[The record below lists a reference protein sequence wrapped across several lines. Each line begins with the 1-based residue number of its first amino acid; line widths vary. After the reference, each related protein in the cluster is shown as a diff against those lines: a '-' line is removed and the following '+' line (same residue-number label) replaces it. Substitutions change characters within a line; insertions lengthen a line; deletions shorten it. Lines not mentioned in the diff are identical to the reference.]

1 MIKVLLKKFFIE
13 DNLLVI
19 INGFIIM
26 FLLIGFLIFGL
37 LEPSSTY
44 LKETPSQTQ
53 LQQDYEEAFLTEF
66 NEGDY
71 SAENPYFVIDPYHV
85 SPLSGLMMFET
96 NKPSMYK
103 VVILG
108 KTSDANIEFITPLT
122 TSHYIPIYGLYAG
135 HFNTIKLYQIDFAS
149 SYYPTPE
156 TLVSE
161 VNVLTDQLPESILTP
176 SVIDTTYEYFGNDLM
191 MLMPALGT
199 LPVAYD
205 FNGEVRWYLST
216 NLTWAPTLL
225 ENGHLLLGTNR
236 VIASPYYTT
245 GLYEIDFLGKI
256 YTEYILPGGY
266 HHDVYEMSNGNLLVG
281 TSDFDGTVED
291 VIVEIN
297 RQTGEIV
304 KSWDLADYLPKLDG
318 MAEMWTTYDWFHN
331 NSIAYDEVT
340 DSIILSGRHQDA
352 VISIGYSSNELNWVI
367 GDPTNWGEDFVK
379 EYFFT
384 PLGDF
389 EWSYAQHSA
398 TVLENGNIF
407 LFDNGNNR
415 SKLREFDVL
424 AEDNYSRGV
433 IYNYDMI
440 TMTIFE
446 EYQFGKELGEDFYS
460 PYISNVYYYADGN
473 YLIHS
478 GGHSEVNYEV
488 LNIPA
493 PLSEDFLDAKLNS
506 ITIEVQGDEVVY
518 RLEVASNFYRAKRIS
533 LYTDETSFNL
543 GPAVTLGN
551 FLVTSVS
558 NEEFETVYNFFVT
571 VPKNYE
577 LNLEK
582 ESDRLVISAVFDHHE
597 VVYAVLVSDNER
609 LVYNIP
615 TGSSTY
621 TAMCTVVSDGDDRKV
636 SFYINEEG
644 LSGTYKIYLYV
655 DGQEYNTYQKVNFK

>member
-1 MIKVLLKKFFIE
+1 MIKVLLRKFFIE
-13 DNLLVI
+13 DNLLI
-19 INGFIIM
+19 IIDGLIIM
-26 FLLIGFLIFGL
+26 LFLVGFLVFGL
-37 LEPSSTY
+37 LEPTSTY
-44 LKETPSQTQ
+44 LKETPSESQ

-96 NKPSMYK
+96 STPSMFK

-108 KTSDANIEFITPLT
+108 KTSDANIEFVTPLT

-135 HFNTIKLYQIDFAS
+135 HFNTIKLYEIDFS
-149 SYYPTPE
+149 SSHYPTPE

-161 VNVLTDQLPESILTP
+161 VNVLTDQLPESVLTP

-205 FNGEVRWYLST
+205 YNGEVRWYLST
-216 NLTWAPTLL
+216 SLTWAPTIL
-225 ENGHLLLGTNR
+225 ENGRLLLGTNR

-281 TSDFDGTVED
+281 TSDFDETVED

-304 KSWDLADYLPKLDG
+304 KSWDLADYLPELDG

-331 NSIAYDEVT
+331 NSVVYDETT

-367 GDPTNWGEDFVK
+367 GDPTNWGEDFVE

-398 TVLENGNIF
+398 MVLENGNIF
-407 LFDNGNNR
+407 MFDNGNNR

-424 AEDNYSRGV
+424 AEENYSRGV

-440 TMTIFE
+440 TMTISE

-460 PYISNVYYYADGN
+460 PYISNVDYYVDGN

-478 GGHSEVNYEV
+478 GGHSEVNREV

-493 PLSEDFLDAKLNS
+493 PLSEDFLDAELNS
-506 ITIEVQGDEVVY
+506 ITIEVLDDEVVY

-533 LYTDETSFNL
+533 LYTDETAFNL

-551 FLVTSVS
+551 FIVTSES
-558 NEEFETVYNFFVT
+558 NDNFETVYNFFVT
-571 VPKNYE
+571 VPENYE

-582 ESDRLVISAVFDHHE
+582 ESDRLVISAVFDKHE
-597 VVYAVLVSDNER
+597 VVYAVLVNDNER

-621 TAMCTVVSDGDDRKV
+621 TAMCTVISDGDNRKV

-655 DGQEYNTYQKVNFK
+655 DGKEYNTYQKVNYK